1 VTPFSGPALDRG
13 LAGTLVA
20 MTRLSDLGLTP
31 PGAAMAL
38 GENRDAGDGAAE
50 AIARRAGAHARFS
63 SEESEKVVLN
73 LSARAKNLLDAW
85 QALAERARHAAANL
99 AYSRFDR
106 EKDAGTPLLHT
117 AEDPAAEPGS
127 DEAKFVAPT
136 SMRDVEPS
144 VHLRIERKR
153 LGAKS

>member
-1 VTPFSGPALDRG
+1 LRASGHTKL
-13 LAGTLVA
+13 
-20 MTRLSDLGLTP
+20 
-31 PGAAMAL
+31 
-38 GENRDAGDGAAE
+38 
-50 AIARRAGAHARFS
+50 S
-63 SEESEKVVLN
+63 SEESEKLIA
-73 LSARAKNLLDAW
+73 SIRPRAQNLLDAW
-85 QALAERARHAAANL
+85 EALAERARHAAANL

-117 AEDPAAEPGS
+117 AEDPAADPGS

-144 VHLRIERKR
+144 VHLWIERKR

>member
-1 VTPFSGPALDRG
+1 LLRG
-13 LAGTLVA
+13 LADIRSSRPRNRKSSSRAFARGHKTSS
-20 MTRLSDLGLTP
+20 TPGRLAD
-31 PGAAMAL
+31 
-38 GENRDAGDGAAE
+38 
-50 AIARRAGAHARFS
+50 
-63 SEESEKVVLN
+63 
-73 LSARAKNLLDAW
+73 
-85 QALAERARHAAANL
+85 RARHAATNL

-117 AEDPAAEPGS
+117 AEDAVAEPGS

-144 VHLRIERKR
+144 VHLWIERKR